1 LNRSCCREITLLKDF
16 APAKRQA
23 LASFLAIFDLAND
36 HGCGGV
42 VASKYTLALHS
53 FQISQATNMDG
64 WFISPRLYCRSIS
77 WMPHHEGISFQIRV
91 VNLHLYKRWPSII
104 FLFGC
109 PNSILHNQTSKELV
123 FFGSFSKDQ
132 SVAILVKINTCL
144 TAFDIPTC

>member
-1 LNRSCCREITLLKDF
+1 VKLHCSKILLQPSAKLLPHFWPFLTLPMTM
-16 APAKRQA
+16 AAVESWRR
-23 LASFLAIFDLAND
+23 N
-36 HGCGGV
+36 
-42 VASKYTLALHS
+42 TLALHS

-104 FLFGC
+104 FLFGW